1 MGYKVSYRKA
11 AIKFLDAQN
20 NDTRRRIMDA
30 VDKLPDGDVKSL
42 TGRNAYRLRVGQF
55 RVIYEFDGINNEF
68 DIVTIASRG
77 DVYKK

>member
-1 MGYKVSYRKA
+1 
-11 AIKFLDAQN
+11 
-20 NDTRRRIMDA
+20 MDA